1 MFFLVLEN
9 FLEMEFF
16 PLREYLKEVT
26 CRFLLMRKQVWAQIP
41 SATNISSAGEEQQML
56 IWKPDEVHL

>member
-1 MFFLVLEN
+1 MFFLVLKN

-16 PLREYLKEVT
+16 PLREYLKEVAF
-26 CRFLLMRKQVWAQIP
+26 RFLLMLKQVWAQIP

-56 IWKPDEVHL
+56 IWKPN